1 MFARFLEMTI
11 KPDKRSEFTKK
22 IKDEIIPILKDYK
35 GFFDVIHLEVETE
48 PTKFYAISL
57 WHDAMDMEK
66 YTKENFLKVN
76 AILEPFLTAPL
87 FVRHCTVNEAMSM
100 KFVTAVAA

>member
-11 KPDKRSEFTKK
+11 KPEKK
-22 IKDEIIPILKDYK
+22 TEYTNKLKAEIIPILKTYK

-48 PTKFYAISL
+48 PTKFYSISL
-57 WHDAMDMEK
+57 WHDKTDMEK
-66 YTKENFLKVN
+66 YTKENFPKVK

-87 FVRHCTVNEAMSM
+87 VVKPCTMDETITTKKFIEA
-100 KFVTAVAA
+100 AA

>member
-11 KPDKRSEFTKK
+11 KPDKKTEFTKK
-22 IKDEIIPILKDYK
+22 VKDEIIPILKTYK

-48 PTKFYAISL
+48 FEKFYSISL
-57 WHDAMDMEK
+57 WHDKADMEK
-66 YTKENFLKVN
+66 YTKENFPKVK

-87 FVRHCTVNEAMSM
+87 IVRNCTMDETITK
-100 KFVTAVAA
+100 KFIAAAA

>member
-11 KPDKRSEFTKK
+11 KPDKKPEFMKK
-22 IKDEIIPILKDYK
+22 VKDEIVPILKTYK

-48 PTKFYAISL
+48 PTKFYSISF
-57 WHDAMDMEK
+57 WHDKAEMEK
-66 YTKENFLKVN
+66 YTKENFPKVK

-87 FVRHCTVNEAMSM
+87 VVKPCTMDETITK
-100 KFVTAVAA
+100 KFTAVAA